1 MSVQFRDRM
10 IEEMELRGLDA
21 DTKKAYLSS
30 MVMFTQYYRKPPA
43 TLDVGDIKKYQL
55 YLLKD
60 EARQLAPN
68 SVNRHLSAIK
78 FFYRN
83 VLGRQWYADALPR
96 VKAKKT
102 LPDILSEEEVAAMI
116 DSTHNVF
123 WKAVLMTT
131 YSSGLRN
138 TEVRS
143 LKVSDVD
150 RKRMILVVRD
160 GKGGV
165 DRHAILSSLTLKCLE
180 TYWRLFRLNNLVKS
194 DYLFVPTKNSH
205 GGELSKCLSHTALG
219 YIVERA
225 AEFAGIKKKLLRTR
239 FATRLPSTCSNAGFT
254 SSTFRFC

>member
-1 MSVQFRDRM
+1 M
-10 IEEMELRGLDA
+10 IEEMEIRGLDP

-30 MVMFTQYYRKPPA
+30 MVMFTQFYKKPPA
-43 TLDVGDIKKYQL
+43 TLDVADIKKYQL

-60 EARQLAPN
+60 EKRQLAPN

-83 VLGRQWYADALPR
+83 VLGRHWYADALPR

-123 WKAVLMTT
+123 WKAVIMTT

-143 LKVSDVD
+143 LKVSDV
-150 RKRMILVVRD
+150 
-160 GKGGV
+160 GV
-165 DRHAILSSLTLKCLE
+165 DRHAILSPLTLKCLE
-180 TYWRLFRLNNLVKS
+180 TYWRLFRLNHVIKS

-205 GGELSKCLSHTALG
+205 GGELRKCLSHTALG
-219 YIVERA
+219 YIIERA